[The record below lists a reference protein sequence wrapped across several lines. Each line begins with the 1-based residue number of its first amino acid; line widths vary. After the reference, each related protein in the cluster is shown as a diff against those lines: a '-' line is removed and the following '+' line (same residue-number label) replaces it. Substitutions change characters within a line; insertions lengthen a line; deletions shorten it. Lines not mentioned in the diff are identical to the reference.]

1 VDGVG
6 METAEMGMG
15 TGLMGMGTNWW
26 GWGEKLVPM
35 QLSK

>member
-1 VDGVG
+1 